1 MAAEPWFSARSA
13 SLRRVFPVVLLVVLA
28 ATVAALLVL
37 GIDILFAAFGGIL
50 FAVLLRAMA
59 GLIARY
65 TPVRERWS
73 YTVVLVLL
81 VALLTGAAFVA
92 APFVQEQVQQARD
105 EIPRIAADVEGFLK
119 EREWGRWI
127 LRQARDGGGEQAAQ
141 GAFSAAGTLL
151 GRLTDWFY
159 YTLTAF
165 FVGLFAAA
173 RPALYMEGVASLFP
187 LGKRERVLR
196 VLDELGFTLRWWLV
210 GQLLS
215 MLIIGAST
223 WLVLYLLG
231 VPLAL
236 PLALLVGLLGFVPY
250 LGPIIGL
257 VPVSIVAG
265 MQGADLLFY
274 VAGTYL
280 AVQMIE
286 GYVITPLIQHR
297 MVYLPPMF
305 TVIAQILLGSIFGA
319 LGFIFATP
327 LAAVVLVL
335 SRFYREDLLGER
347 GVVAQ
352 GRQD

>member
-13 SLRRVFPVVLLVVLA
+13 SLRRVVPVVLSVVLA
-28 ATVAALLVL
+28 AAVAALLVL

-59 GLIARY
+59 GLVARY
-65 TPVRERWS
+65 TSVPGRWS
-73 YTVVLVLL
+73 YTAVLVLL
-81 VALLTGAAFVA
+81 AGLLTGAAFVA

-105 EIPRIAADVEGFLK
+105 EIPRIAADVEGFLE
-119 EREWGRWI
+119 ERDWGRWI

-141 GAFSAAGTLL
+141 GAFTAAGTLL
-151 GRLTDWFY
+151 GALTDWFY

-173 RPALYMEGVASLFP
+173 RPTLYMEGVASLFP

-236 PLALLVGLLGFVPY
+236 PLGLLVGLLGFVPY

-265 MQGADLLFY
+265 MQGADVLFY
-274 VAGTYL
+274 VAGSYL
-280 AVQMIE
+280 AVQTIE
-286 GYVITPLIQHR
+286 GYVITPLIQHL

-319 LGFIFATP
+319 LGFVFATP

-352 GRQD
+352 GRED

>member
-1 MAAEPWFSARSA
+1 MAAEPWLSARSA
-13 SLRRVFPVVLLVVLA
+13 SLRRVLPVVLLISLA
-28 ATVAALLVL
+28 ASVAALLVL

-50 FAVLLRAMA
+50 FAVLLRALT
-59 GLIARY
+59 GLVGRY
-65 TPVRERWS
+65 TPIPQRWA
-73 YTVVLVLL
+73 YTVVLFVLVVL
-81 VALLTGAAFVA
+81 VTGAALVA
-92 APFVQEQVQQARD
+92 APFAQEQVQQARE
-105 EIPRIAADVEGFLK
+105 EIPRIMADVEAFLE
-119 EREWGRWI
+119 ERDWGRWI
-127 LRQARDGGGEQAAQ
+127 LRQTRQGGGEEAAQ
-141 GAFSAAGTLL
+141 GALMAAGALL
-151 GRLTDWFY
+151 GELTNWFY

-173 RPALYMEGVASLFP
+173 RPALYTEGVANLFP

-196 VLDELGFTLRWWLV
+196 VLDELGFTLRWWLT

-215 MLIIGAST
+215 MVIIGAST

-250 LGPIIGL
+250 LGPIVGL
-257 VPVSIVAG
+257 VPVAIVAG

-274 VAGTYL
+274 VAGIYVV
-280 AVQMIE
+280 VQILE

-297 MVYLPPMF
+297 MVYLAPMF

-319 LGFIFATP
+319 LGFIFASP

-352 GRQD
+352 GREE